1 MKPATCPLPFDAIL
15 RARLVALITDVHGR
29 TLSGLGVAMG
39 HARTWLT
46 RKLGDDQA
54 QPKPTTLD
62 DCTEVLRFLGEPP
75 DRLFA
80 PVLVD
85 GDDELLVHAAGA
97 MVPGLAGVA
106 TGMLIDTAEP
116 APSVRRLL
124 AQGLVVLEGPDTRA
138 LTLRI
143 TDLGQR
149 ALTTRVA

>member
-1 MKPATCPLPFDAIL
+1 MTPAPCPLPFDAIL
-15 RARLVALITDVHGR
+15 RGRLVALITDVHGR

-85 GDDELLVHAAGA
+85 DDDELLARVAAHDMNLLLDA
-97 MVPGLAGVA
+97 EHPGPQA
-106 TGMLIDTAEP
+106 
-116 APSVRRLL
+116 RRLL
-124 AQGLVVLEGPDTRA
+124 AQGLVVLAGA
-138 LTLRI
+138 NMQI

-149 ALTTRVA
+149 ALTTRAA

>member
-1 MKPATCPLPFDAIL
+1 MPPSPCPLPFDAIL

-62 DCTEVLRFLGEPP
+62 DCTEVLAFLRERPE
-75 DRLFA
+75 RLFE
-80 PVLVD
+80 PVLAGD
-85 GDDELLVHAAGA
+85 DDELLARVAAHD
-97 MVPGLAGVA
+97 LN
-106 TGMLIDTAEP
+106 LLLDAEH
-116 APSVRRLL
+116 PSAQVRRLL
-124 AQGLVVLEGPDTRA
+124 AQGLVVLAGNN
-138 LTLRI
+138 LQI

-149 ALTTRVA
+149 ALTTRAA